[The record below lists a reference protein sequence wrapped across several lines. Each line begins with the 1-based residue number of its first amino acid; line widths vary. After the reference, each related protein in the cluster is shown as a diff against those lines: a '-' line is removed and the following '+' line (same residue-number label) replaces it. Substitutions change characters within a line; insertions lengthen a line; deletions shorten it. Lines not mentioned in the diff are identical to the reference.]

1 MISNIKAVNLLLYIK
16 YDSLTQSIC
25 KYNNILCFNNEKI
38 IAVDEFE
45 YNREQRYNLQEQF
58 GIRPYYISQ
67 RIFHEILIET
77 CMKKTEIILRNI
89 IFKDEAVTREL
100 EYEDLEELIGNG
112 DYNLAYK
119 TIISILEEYDTEI
132 KNINI
137 NYRGYD
143 FKITNKGVI
152 ETVAPR
158 DTITSL
164 AGNNKFNK
172 VILGIG

>member
-1 MISNIKAVNLLLYIK
+1 MIANIKAVNLLLYIK
-16 YDSLTQSIC
+16 YDSFTKSIC
-25 KYNNILCFNNEKI
+25 EYNNILCFNNEKI

-67 RIFHEILIET
+67 RIFHEILIEA
-77 CMKKTEIILRNI
+77 CMKNADIFLRNI
-89 IFKDEAVTREL
+89 IFKDKAISEEL
-100 EYEDLEELIGNG
+100 EYEDLEDLISTGR
-112 DYNLAYK
+112 YKSAYK
-119 TIISILEEYDTEI
+119 TILDILEEYDTEI

-158 DTITSL
+158 DTIASL
-164 AGNNKFNK
+164 AENNKFNK